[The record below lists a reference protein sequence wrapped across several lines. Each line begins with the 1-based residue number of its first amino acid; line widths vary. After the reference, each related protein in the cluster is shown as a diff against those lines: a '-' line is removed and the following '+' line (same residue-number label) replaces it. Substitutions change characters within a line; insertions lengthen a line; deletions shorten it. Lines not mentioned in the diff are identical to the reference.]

1 MVYNRRPR
9 DGGGAGDEFVPEE
22 DELVWDSST
31 DESEEENSSAD
42 EANELPQN
50 EAEARAEARARH
62 RAVMRALVEENEQ
75 LRLQAVQEEELLRQE
90 IALRDEA
97 LRRVQHMEER
107 WRQLLL
113 QREQDIAELAALE
126 AEGNAAATVDAAVE
140 VDAEVDIN
148 KDKKD

>member
-1 MVYNRRPR
+1 MVLTRRPR
-9 DGGGAGDEFVPEE
+9 DSGGAGDEFVPEE

-31 DESEEENSSAD
+31 DESEEENSAD

-50 EAEARAEARARH
+50 EAQARAEARARH
-62 RAVMRALVEENEQ
+62 RAMMQALVAENEQ

-97 LRRVQHMEER
+97 LRRVQQMEER
-107 WRQLLL
+107 RRQLLL

-126 AEGNAAATVDAAVE
+126 AEGNAAATVDAVVE
-140 VDAEVDIN
+140 DDAEVDIN
-148 KDKKD
+148 EDETE

>member
-1 MVYNRRPR
+1 MVHTRRPR
-9 DGGGAGDEFVPEE
+9 DSGGAGDEFVPEE

-31 DESEEENSSAD
+31 DESEEENSAD
-42 EANELPQN
+42 EADEMPQN

-75 LRLQAVQEEELLRQE
+75 LRLQALQEEEILRQE

-107 WRQLLL
+107 RRQLLL

-140 VDAEVDIN
+140 VDAEVDN
-148 KDKKD
+148 NEDKKE

>member
-1 MVYNRRPR
+1 MVHNRRPR
-9 DGGGAGDEFVPEE
+9 DSGGAGDEFVPEE

-31 DESEEENSSAD
+31 DESEEENSAD
-42 EANELPQN
+42 EADEMPQN

-75 LRLQAVQEEELLRQE
+75 LRLQALQEEEILRQE

-107 WRQLLL
+107 RRQLLL

-140 VDAEVDIN
+140 VDAEVDN
-148 KDKKD
+148 NEDKKE

>member
-1 MVYNRRPR
+1 MVHKRRPR
-9 DGGGAGDEFVPEE
+9 DSGGAGDEFVPEE

-31 DESEEENSSAD
+31 EESEEENSAD
-42 EANELPQN
+42 EADEMPQN

-62 RAVMRALVEENEQ
+62 RAAMRALLEEREQ
-75 LRLQAVQEEELLRQE
+75 LRLQALQEEEILRQE

-107 WRQLLL
+107 RRQLLL

-126 AEGNAAATVDAAVE
+126 AEGNAAATVDAA
-140 VDAEVDIN
+140 AEVDN
-148 KDKKD
+148 NEDEKE

>member
-1 MVYNRRPR
+1 MVHNRRPR
-9 DGGGAGDEFVPEE
+9 DSGGAGDEFVPEE

-31 DESEEENSSAD
+31 DESEEENSAD
-42 EANELPQN
+42 EADEMPQN

-62 RAVMRALVEENEQ
+62 RAVMRALVAENEQ
-75 LRLQAVQEEELLRQE
+75 LRLQALQEEEILRQE

-107 WRQLLL
+107 RRQLLL

-126 AEGNAAATVDAAVE
+126 AEGNAAAAVDAAVE
-140 VDAEVDIN
+140 VDAKVDN
-148 KDKKD
+148 NEDKKE

>member
-1 MVYNRRPR
+1 MVRTRRPR
-9 DGGGAGDEFVPEE
+9 NSGGAGDEFVPEE
-22 DELVWDSST
+22 DVLVWDSST
-31 DESEEENSSAD
+31 EESEEENSAD
-42 EANELPQN
+42 EADEMPQN

-62 RAVMRALVEENEQ
+62 RAVMRALVAENEQ
-75 LRLQAVQEEELLRQE
+75 LRLQALQEEEILRQE

-107 WRQLLL
+107 RRQLLL

-140 VDAEVDIN
+140 VDEEVDN
-148 KDKKD
+148 NEDKKE

>member
-1 MVYNRRPR
+1 MVLNRRPR

-62 RAVMRALVEENEQ
+62 RAMMRALVEENEQ

-97 LRRVQHMEER
+97 LRRVQYMEER
-107 WRQLLL
+107 RRQLLL

-126 AEGNAAATVDAAVE
+126 AAGNAAAEVDAAVE
-140 VDAEVDIN
+140 DDAEIDNN
-148 KDKKD
+148 KDKNE

>member
-1 MVYNRRPR
+1 MVHNRRPR

-50 EAEARAEARARH
+50 EAQARAEARARH
-62 RAVMRALVEENEQ
+62 RAMMRALVEENAQ

-90 IALRDEA
+90 IARRDEA
-97 LRRVQHMEER
+97 LRRVQQMEER
-107 WRQLLL
+107 RRQLLL

-126 AEGNAAATVDAAVE
+126 AEGNAAATVDAVVE
-140 VDAEVDIN
+140 VDAEGDN
-148 KDKKD
+148 NEDEKE

>member
-31 DESEEENSSAD
+31 DESEEENSAD

-50 EAEARAEARARH
+50 EAQARAEARARH
-62 RAVMRALVEENEQ
+62 RAMMRALVEENAQ

-90 IALRDEA
+90 IARRDEA
-97 LRRVQHMEER
+97 LRRVQQMEER
-107 WRQLLL
+107 RRQLLL

-126 AEGNAAATVDAAVE
+126 AVGNAAATVDAVVE
-140 VDAEVDIN
+140 VDAEVYNNEDE
-148 KDKKD
+148 KE

>member
-1 MVYNRRPR
+1 MLTRRPR
-9 DGGGAGDEFVPEE
+9 DNGGAGDEFVPEE

-31 DESEEENSSAD
+31 DESEEENSAD

-62 RAVMRALVEENEQ
+62 RAMMRALVEENAQ

-97 LRRVQHMEER
+97 LRRVQQMEER
-107 WRQLLL
+107 RRQLLL

-126 AEGNAAATVDAAVE
+126 AEGNAAATVDAVVK

-148 KDKKD
+148 EDETE

>member
-1 MVYNRRPR
+1 MVHNRRPR
-9 DGGGAGDEFVPEE
+9 DSGGAGDEFVPEE

-31 DESEEENSSAD
+31 DESEEENSAD
-42 EANELPQN
+42 EADELPQN

-107 WRQLLL
+107 RRQLLL

-126 AEGNAAATVDAAVE
+126 AEGNAAATVDAVVE
-140 VDAEVDIN
+140 VDAEVDN
-148 KDKKD
+148 NEDEKE

>member
-1 MVYNRRPR
+1 MVHKRRPR
-9 DGGGAGDEFVPEE
+9 DSGGAGDEFVPEE

-31 DESEEENSSAD
+31 EESEEENSAD
-42 EANELPQN
+42 EADELPQN

-75 LRLQAVQEEELLRQE
+75 LRLQALQEEEILRQE

-107 WRQLLL
+107 RRQLLL

-140 VDAEVDIN
+140 VDAEVDN
-148 KDKKD
+148 NEDKKE

>member
-1 MVYNRRPR
+1 MVLTRRPR
-9 DGGGAGDEFVPEE
+9 DSGGAGDEFVPEE

-31 DESEEENSSAD
+31 DESEEENSAD
-42 EANELPQN
+42 EADEMPQN

-75 LRLQAVQEEELLRQE
+75 LRLQALQEEELLRQE

-107 WRQLLL
+107 RRQLLL

-140 VDAEVDIN
+140 VDAEVDN
-148 KDKKD
+148 NEDEKE

>member
-1 MVYNRRPR
+1 MVHKRRPR
-9 DGGGAGDEFVPEE
+9 DSGGAGDEFVPEE

-31 DESEEENSSAD
+31 DESEEENSAD
-42 EANELPQN
+42 EADEMPQN

-75 LRLQAVQEEELLRQE
+75 LRLQALQEEEILRQE

-97 LRRVQHMEER
+97 LRRVQYMEER
-107 WRQLLL
+107 RRQLLL

-140 VDAEVDIN
+140 VDAEVDN
-148 KDKKD
+148 NEDKKE

>member
-1 MVYNRRPR
+1 MVLTRRPR
-9 DGGGAGDEFVPEE
+9 DSGGAGDEFVPEE

-31 DESEEENSSAD
+31 DESEEENSAD
-42 EANELPQN
+42 EADEMPQN

-62 RAVMRALVEENEQ
+62 RAMMQALVEENEQ
-75 LRLQAVQEEELLRQE
+75 LRLQALQEEEILRQE

-107 WRQLLL
+107 RRQLLL

-140 VDAEVDIN
+140 VDAEVDN
-148 KDKKD
+148 NEDEKE

>member
-1 MVYNRRPR
+1 MVQTRRPR
-9 DGGGAGDEFVPEE
+9 NSGGAGDEFVPEE
-22 DELVWDSST
+22 DVLVWDSST
-31 DESEEENSSAD
+31 EESEEENSAD
-42 EANELPQN
+42 EANEMPQN

-62 RAVMRALVEENEQ
+62 RAAMRALLEEREQ
-75 LRLQAVQEEELLRQE
+75 LRLQALQEEEILRQE

-107 WRQLLL
+107 RRQLLL

-140 VDAEVDIN
+140 VDAEVDN
-148 KDKKD
+148 NEDEKE

>member
-1 MVYNRRPR
+1 MVHTRRPR
-9 DGGGAGDEFVPEE
+9 NSGGAGDEFIPEE

-31 DESEEENSSAD
+31 DESEEENSAD
-42 EANELPQN
+42 EADEMPQN

-62 RAVMRALVEENEQ
+62 RAVMRALVAENEQ
-75 LRLQAVQEEELLRQE
+75 LRLQAIQEEEILRQE

-107 WRQLLL
+107 RRQLLL

-126 AEGNAAATVDAAVE
+126 AEGNAAAVP
-140 VDAEVDIN
+140 IN
-148 KDKKD
+148 AF

>member
-31 DESEEENSSAD
+31 DESEEENSAD

-50 EAEARAEARARH
+50 EAQARAEARARH
-62 RAVMRALVEENEQ
+62 RAMMQALVEENEQ

-107 WRQLLL
+107 RRQLLL
-113 QREQDIAELAALE
+113 QREQDIAELAAIE

-140 VDAEVDIN
+140 VDAEVDN
-148 KDKKD
+148 NEDKKE

>member
-1 MVYNRRPR
+1 MVLTRRPR
-9 DGGGAGDEFVPEE
+9 DSGGAGDEFVPEE

-31 DESEEENSSAD
+31 DESEEENSAD
-42 EANELPQN
+42 EADEMPQN

-75 LRLQAVQEEELLRQE
+75 LRLQALQEEEILRQE

-97 LRRVQHMEER
+97 LRRVQYMEER
-107 WRQLLL
+107 RRQLLL

-140 VDAEVDIN
+140 VDAEVDN
-148 KDKKD
+148 NEDKKE

>member
-1 MVYNRRPR
+1 MVHNRRPR
-9 DGGGAGDEFVPEE
+9 DSGGAGDEFVPEE

-31 DESEEENSSAD
+31 DESEEENSAD
-42 EANELPQN
+42 EANELPRN

-75 LRLQAVQEEELLRQE
+75 LRLQALQEEELLRQE

-107 WRQLLL
+107 RRQLLL

-140 VDAEVDIN
+140 VDAEVDN
-148 KDKKD
+148 NEDKKE

>member
-1 MVYNRRPR
+1 MVHNRRPR
-9 DGGGAGDEFVPEE
+9 DSDGAGDEFVPEE

-31 DESEEENSSAD
+31 DESEEENSAD
-42 EANELPQN
+42 EADEMPQN

-75 LRLQAVQEEELLRQE
+75 LRLQALQEEEILRQE

-107 WRQLLL
+107 RRQLLL

-148 KDKKD
+148 EDETE

>member
-31 DESEEENSSAD
+31 DESEEENSAD

-50 EAEARAEARARH
+50 EAQARAEARARH
-62 RAVMRALVEENEQ
+62 RAMMRALVEENAQ

-107 WRQLLL
+107 RRQLLL

-140 VDAEVDIN
+140 VDAEVDN
-148 KDKKD
+148 NEDKKE

>member
-1 MVYNRRPR
+1 MVHKRRPR
-9 DGGGAGDEFVPEE
+9 DSGGAGDELVPEE

-31 DESEEENSSAD
+31 DESEEENSAD
-42 EANELPQN
+42 EADEMPQN

-62 RAVMRALVEENEQ
+62 RAMMRALVEENEQ
-75 LRLQAVQEEELLRQE
+75 LRLQALQEEEILRQE

-107 WRQLLL
+107 RRQLLL

-140 VDAEVDIN
+140 VDAEVDN
-148 KDKKD
+148 NEDEKE

>member
-1 MVYNRRPR
+1 MVLTRRPR
-9 DGGGAGDEFVPEE
+9 DSGGAGDEFVPEE

-31 DESEEENSSAD
+31 DESEEENSAD
-42 EANELPQN
+42 EADEMPQN

-62 RAVMRALVEENEQ
+62 RAVMRALVAENEQ
-75 LRLQAVQEEELLRQE
+75 LRLQALQEEEILRQE

-107 WRQLLL
+107 RRQLLL

-140 VDAEVDIN
+140 VDAEVDN
-148 KDKKD
+148 NEDKKE

>member
-1 MVYNRRPR
+1 MVHNRRPR
-9 DGGGAGDEFVPEE
+9 DSGGAGDEFVPEE

-31 DESEEENSSAD
+31 DESEEENSAD
-42 EANELPQN
+42 EADEMPQN

-75 LRLQAVQEEELLRQE
+75 LRLQALQEEELLRQE

-107 WRQLLL
+107 RRQLLL

-140 VDAEVDIN
+140 VDAEVDN
-148 KDKKD
+148 NEDKKE

>member
-1 MVYNRRPR
+1 MVHNRRPR
-9 DGGGAGDEFVPEE
+9 DSGGAGDEFVPEE

-31 DESEEENSSAD
+31 DESEEENSAD
-42 EANELPQN
+42 EADEMPQN

-75 LRLQAVQEEELLRQE
+75 LRLQALQEEEILRQE

-107 WRQLLL
+107 RRQLLL

>member
-1 MVYNRRPR
+1 MVHTRRP
-9 DGGGAGDEFVPEE
+9 GNSGGAGDEFVPEE
-22 DELVWDSST
+22 DVLVWDSGT
-31 DESEEENSSAD
+31 EESEEENSAD
-42 EANELPQN
+42 EADEMPQN

-62 RAVMRALVEENEQ
+62 RAAMRALLEEREQ
-75 LRLQAVQEEELLRQE
+75 LRLQALQEEEILRQE

-107 WRQLLL
+107 RRQLLL

-140 VDAEVDIN
+140 VDAEVDN
-148 KDKKD
+148 NEDKKE

>member
-1 MVYNRRPR
+1 MVLTRRPR
-9 DGGGAGDEFVPEE
+9 DSGGAGDEFVPEE

-31 DESEEENSSAD
+31 DESEEENSAD

-62 RAVMRALVEENEQ
+62 RAVMRALVAENEQ
-75 LRLQAVQEEELLRQE
+75 LRLQALQEEEILRQE

-107 WRQLLL
+107 RRQLLL

-126 AEGNAAATVDAAVE
+126 AEGNAAATVDAVVE

-148 KDKKD
+148 EDETE

>member
-1 MVYNRRPR
+1 MVHNRRPR
-9 DGGGAGDEFVPEE
+9 DSGGAGDEFVPEE

-31 DESEEENSSAD
+31 DESEEENSAD
-42 EANELPQN
+42 EADEMPQN

-75 LRLQAVQEEELLRQE
+75 LRLQALQEEEILRQE

-107 WRQLLL
+107 RRQLLL

-140 VDAEVDIN
+140 VDAEVDN
-148 KDKKD
+148 NEDEKE